1 MTVRLREKN
10 CRTKKSGKCKRNQGP
25 SVDRHL
31 RLVVDGEEVDVVAC
45 LLNIQSEARQGQEVE
60 DDDDDNTR

>member
-1 MTVRLREKN
+1 MF
-10 CRTKKSGKCKRNQGP
+10 
-25 SVDRHL
+25 VDRHL

-45 LLNIQSEARQGQEVE
+45 LLNIQSEARQGQEV